1 MHVAGGWWDSIRL
14 KLDERELGFT
24 RKETLACLHT
34 SLDFNAD
41 HSIASDVTIVATSE
55 VVDPFIFDHT
65 KCDRPVYILFHS
77 IDVKIYSRTIISR
90 GIECRNAGT

>member
-41 HSIASDVTIVATSE
+41 HSIASDVMMVTTAE
-55 VVDPFIFDHT
+55 VVDTFIFDHT
-65 KCDRPVYILFHS
+65 KRDCPVDILSDS
-77 IDVKIYSRTIISR
+77 IDAKVYSLTIISG
-90 GIECRNAGT
+90 GIECGNTCT